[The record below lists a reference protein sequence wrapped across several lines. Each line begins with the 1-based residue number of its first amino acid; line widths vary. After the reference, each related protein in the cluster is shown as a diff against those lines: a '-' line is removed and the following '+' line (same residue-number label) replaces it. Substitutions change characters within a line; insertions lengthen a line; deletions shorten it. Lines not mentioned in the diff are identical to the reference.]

1 MFSACRSPQI
11 ILIPSGS
18 TLINPLKFRR
28 SQDFSIVSLIE
39 LNCNYPASIQSQWV
53 RKNNSNII
61 SFDSQIETTST
72 ELFIPANKLPFGI
85 FELELTITLSQYP
98 TVKSSSSVYVEII
111 PSDIIVYLFQSR
123 SSMITSGFQQDLRL
137 DPGTYSID
145 PDRVTFDSTVN
156 FQLILILI
164 IFKIHR
170 NGFINIFVEF
180 IQHSNFRIF
189 RVFY

>member
-1 MFSACRSPQI
+1 MFSACRSPSI

-39 LNCNYPASIQSQWV
+39 LNCNYPASIQSQWI
-53 RKNNSNII
+53 RKNNSNVIP
-61 SFDSQIETTST
+61 FDSQIETTST
-72 ELFIPANKLPFGI
+72 ELFIPAKKLPFGI
-85 FELELTITLSQYP
+85 FELELTITLNQCP

-145 PDRVTFDSTVN
+145 PDQVTFDRTVN
-156 FQLILILI
+156 LLID
-164 IFKIHR
+164 FNPH
-170 NGFINIFVEF
+170 
-180 IQHSNFRIF
+180 NF
-189 RVFY
+189 